1 MRANCQRWSWAR
13 ARRRHWVRLGGGEGW
28 CESERVGEVGESR
41 SKLGSK
47 LIGWYTLVGLT
58 LVELWWGGGVGGYEY
73 IELRR

>member
-47 LIGWYTLVGLT
+47 IDRLVYFGRAHACG
-58 LVELWWGGGVGGYEY
+58 VMVGGWGGR
-73 IELRR
+73 I